1 MIWIILS
8 VLAGGAGILGAV
20 VGWRWYD
27 SQNWRRSLV
36 GYRLQFPRGLKAD
49 QVSAWLAM
57 LGSLRTPLALE
68 VVATG
73 QAISHFLL
81 VPKPRQAEVLTGTR
95 GLLPG
100 LRLEDAPDYLEGQPA
115 SQFRTATEVRLTHL
129 SHQLASDRAETA
141 AAAFLSSLGQLKSG
155 ESIVVQWLFIGMA
168 TPRPRA
174 ADDPARELARAE
186 KVKHGHPLLQA
197 SCRVA
202 VEAGPGRAG
211 ALLSRIAGT
220 LRLLDAPGVAVV
232 RRSLPYWV
240 AARRIEE
247 RALPLTV
254 WPLTLNVK
262 EAAGLVGVPLGESVG
277 VPGLVLSRS
286 RQLPAGQVPSQGGTA
301 IAVSNYP
308 GRVGQPLVLRPR
320 DRLHHV
326 YAVGPTGVGKSN
338 LLAGMA
344 LSDATAGHGLALI
357 DPKGDLVETVLARLP
372 DAAAERVI
380 VLDPSQTD
388 QPVGFN
394 PLHVPGADEH
404 ARELAADRVLHI
416 FKDLY
421 RANWGPRS
429 DDLLRAALLTLVS
442 VPAPN
447 GQAFTICEVPELLT
461 RPALRHYAVRLA
473 ELPEALK
480 TYWAGFDAL
489 SGGEQLQHTAPVMN
503 KLRAFTMRT
512 ATRLMLGQ
520 SNGIDLADVL
530 QRRQVLLVS
539 LAKGKLGVETATLT
553 GSLLVASIWQAV
565 LGRVSLT
572 PAARRPFFVFL
583 DEFQDVVRLSDSLP
597 DLLAQAR
604 GLGVGAVL
612 ANQYLAQLPENV
624 RSAVLGTVRSQVA
637 FQVEYDDARLLER
650 RFAPTL
656 TADDLMGLGRFEIA
670 LRPSVDGQTTLP
682 ATGVTLPIGDPV
694 RDGGELARASRAK
707 WGRVRAEVEAELAAR
722 AATGRGGSSGVG
734 RVPRRPTS

>member
-1 MIWIILS
+1 MIWVILS

-36 GYRLQFPRGLKAD
+36 ALSLQFPRGLKAD
-49 QVSAWLAM
+49 QVSAWLGM

-73 QAISHFLL
+73 QTISHFLL
-81 VPKPRQAEVLTGTR
+81 VPGTRRSEVLAGTR

-100 LRLEDAPDYLEGQPA
+100 LRLEDAPGYLDGQPA
-115 SQFRTATEVRLTHL
+115 TAFQTATELRLTHL
-129 SHQLASDRAETA
+129 SHQLATDRAETTA
-141 AAAFLSSLGQLKSG
+141 AALLSSLGQLKSG

-174 ADDPARELARAE
+174 ANDPARELAQAE
-186 KVKHGHPLLQA
+186 KVKHGQPLLQA

-232 RRSLPYWV
+232 RRSLPYSIV
-240 AARRIEE
+240 ARRMEE

-286 RQLPAGQVPSQGGTA
+286 RQLPAGQVPSKGGTA

-326 YAVGPTGVGKSN
+326 YVVGPTGVGKSN

-344 LSDATAGHGLALI
+344 IADAAAGHGVALV
-357 DPKGDLVETVLARLP
+357 DPKGDLVETVLERLP
-372 DAAAERVI
+372 DDVSERVV

-388 QPVGFN
+388 RPVGFN
-394 PLHVPGADEH
+394 PLAVLGADEH

-461 RPALRHYAVRLA
+461 RPALRRYAVKQA
-473 ELPEALK
+473 KLPEALK

-489 SGGEQLQHTAPVMN
+489 SEGEQLQHSAPVMN

-530 QRRQVLLVS
+530 QRRRVLLVS
-539 LAKGKLGVETATLT
+539 LAKGKLGVETATIT
-553 GSLLVASIWQAV
+553 GSLLVAAFWQAA
-565 LGRVSLT
+565 LGRANVA
-572 PAARRPFFVFL
+572 PATRRPFFVFL

-624 RSAVLGTVRSQVA
+624 RAAVLGTVRSQIA

-650 RFAPTL
+650 RFAPSL

-670 LRPSVDGQTTLP
+670 LRASVDGHTITPVTGTTVPL
-682 ATGVTLPIGDPV
+682 GDPV
-694 RDGGELARASRAK
+694 RDGDELAQASRAK

-734 RVPRRPTS
+734 RVPRRPSS

>member
-1 MIWIILS
+1 MIWVILS
-8 VLAGGAGILGAV
+8 VFVGGVAILGVV
-20 VGWRWYD
+20 VGWRWLD
-27 SQNWRRSLV
+27 AQNWRQSLV
-36 GYRLQFPRGLKAD
+36 AYRLQFPRGLKAD
-49 QVSAWLAM
+49 QVSAWLGM
-57 LGSLRTPLALE
+57 LGSLRVVVGLE
-68 VVATG
+68 VKATHE
-73 QAISHFLL
+73 AITHYLL
-81 VPKPRQAEVLTGTR
+81 VPETRRAEVLTGTR
-95 GLLPG
+95 SLLPG
-100 LRLEDAPDYLEGQPA
+100 LRLEDAPDYLEGELAPDFKA
-115 SQFRTATEVRLTHL
+115 ATELRLTHL
-129 SHQLASDRAETA
+129 SHQLAADRAATA
-141 AAAFLSSLGQLKSG
+141 AAAFLASLGQLQSG
-155 ESIVVQWLFIGMA
+155 EIVMVQWLLTGMA
-168 TPRPRA
+168 TPKPRA
-174 ADDPARELARAE
+174 STDPAKDLARAE
-186 KVKHGHPLLQA
+186 KIKHSQPLLQA
-197 SCRVA
+197 VGRVA
-202 VEAGPGRAG
+202 AQAPSGRAG
-211 ALLSRIAGT
+211 ALLGRVAGT

-232 RRSLPYWV
+232 RRSMSSANVL
-240 AARRIEE
+240 RRLEG
-247 RALPLTV
+247 RALPVAV
-254 WPLTLNVK
+254 WPLALNVK
-262 EAAGLVGVPLGESVG
+262 EAAGLVGIPLGDSTSVL
-277 VPGLVLSRS
+277 GLVLSRS
-286 RQLPAGQVPSQGGTA
+286 RQLPPGQVPSLNGTA

-326 YAVGPTGVGKSN
+326 YVVGPTGVGKSN

-344 LSDATAGHGLALI
+344 IADAAAGHGLALV
-357 DPKGDLVETVLARLP
+357 DPKGDLVETVLERLP
-372 DAAAERVI
+372 DDVSERVV

-394 PLHVPGADEH
+394 PLAVLGADEH

-461 RPALRHYAVRLA
+461 RPALRRYAVRLA

-489 SGGEQLQHTAPVMN
+489 SEGEQLQHTAPVMN

-512 ATRLMLGQ
+512 ATRLLLGQ
-520 SNGIDLADVL
+520 SSGIDLADVL

-553 GSLLVASIWQAV
+553 GSLLVASFWQAV
-565 LGRVSLT
+565 LARANVAQ
-572 PAARRPFFVFL
+572 AARRPFFVFL

-612 ANQYLAQLPENV
+612 ANQYLAQLPESV
-624 RSAVLGTVRSQVA
+624 RAAVLGTVRSQVA

-650 RFAPTL
+650 RFAPNL
-656 TADDLMGLGRFEIA
+656 TANDLVGLGRFEIA
-670 LRPSVDGQTTLP
+670 LRPSVGGQTTVP
-682 ATGVTLPIGDPV
+682 VTGVTLPLGDPV
-694 RDGGELARASRAK
+694 RDASELAQAARTR
-707 WGRVRAEVEAELAAR
+707 WGRTRTQVEAELAAR
-722 AATGRGGSSGVG
+722 IASGPGGSSGVG

>member
-1 MIWIILS
+1 MTWIMLTIF
-8 VLAGGAGILGAV
+8 VGGVAILGVV
-20 VGWRWYD
+20 VGWRWLD
-27 SQNWRRSLV
+27 AQRWQRSLAALS
-36 GYRLQFPRGLKAD
+36 LQFPCGLKAD
-49 QVSAWLAM
+49 QVSAWLSM
-57 LGSLRTPLALE
+57 LGSLRTPVALE
-68 VVATG
+68 IVATG
-73 QAISHFLL
+73 QAMSHFLL
-81 VPKPRQAEVLTGTR
+81 VPKPRQAEVLAGTR
-95 GLLPG
+95 GLLAG
-100 LRLEDAPDYLEGQPA
+100 LRVEDAPDYLKGHLAP
-115 SQFRTATEVRLTHL
+115 SLRTATELRLTHL
-129 SHQLASDRAETA
+129 SHQLATDRAETA
-141 AAAFLSSLGQLKSG
+141 VAAFLASLGQLKSD
-155 ESIVVQWLFIGMA
+155 ETVMVQWLLTGTAM
-168 TPRPRA
+168 PRPRTA
-174 ADDPARELARAE
+174 NDPARELAQAE
-186 KVKHGHPLLQA
+186 KAKHGHSLLQA
-197 SCRVA
+197 CCRVA
-202 VEAGPGRAG
+202 VQAGPGRAG
-211 ALLSRIAGT
+211 ALLARIAGT

-232 RRSLPYWV
+232 RRSLPYSV
-240 AARRIEE
+240 VARRIEE

-254 WPLTLNVK
+254 WPLTLNVR
-262 EAAGLVGVPLGESVG
+262 EAAGLVGIPLGDNAS

-286 RQLPAGQVPSQGGTA
+286 RQLPPGQVPSRGGTV

-308 GRVGQPLVLRPR
+308 GRVGQPLVLSPR

-326 YAVGPTGVGKSN
+326 YVVGPTGVGKSN

-344 LSDATAGHGLALI
+344 IADAAAGHGLALV
-357 DPKGDLVETVLARLP
+357 DPKGDLVETVLERIP
-372 DAAAERVI
+372 DDVSERVV

-461 RPALRHYAVRLA
+461 RPALRRYAVRLA

-489 SGGEQLQHTAPVMN
+489 SEGEQLQHTAPVMN

-520 SNGIDLADVL
+520 STGIDLADVL

-553 GSLLVASIWQAV
+553 GSLLVAAFWQAA
-565 LGRVSLT
+565 LGRVNLA
-572 PAARRPFFVFL
+572 PAARRSFFVFL

-624 RSAVLGTVRSQVA
+624 RAAVLGTVRSQVA

-650 RFAPTL
+650 RFAPML

-670 LRPSVDGQTTLP
+670 LRPSVDGQTSAP
-682 ATGVTLPIGDPV
+682 VTGVTLPLGDPV
-694 RDGGELARASRAK
+694 RDGGELAQASRAK